1 MAKDL
6 GPHVVARAPKGEEA
20 PAKREV
26 EARPTCKLDKN
37 ELLGLVV
44 KSSGTAEPVA
54 RRSKRHTD
62 LDVSVEVVTH
72 SDSAPILKYAKPRSN
87 RVVQTVRRADV
98 GMSEMAPLRVAPTGT
113 DVSMPTTPARSPA
126 KVTANDSADPF
137 ADMFAET
144 LGATP
149 TPTPTVRAA
158 TGSGTHPPLESETQD
173 IPTEVAGGDFD
184 AFGDTAMLST
194 AALPPPTEVAAPPLA
209 EGSIVSPTA
218 MPAPR
223 MLGAI
228 SIDDTAPVQA
238 LVDAPIAAPIAEVS
252 TPDPVVAEPVT
263 RPVVVLV
270 PVSARKRPFISR
282 LRSKL
287 RTPGLLQQIA
297 IGVVLGCVGIG
308 VYLGISAT

>member
-6 GPHVVARAPKGEEA
+6 GPHLVARAPKGVAEGA

-37 ELLGLVV
+37 ELLGLV
-44 KSSGTAEPVA
+44 KSSGTADAVP

-62 LDVSVEVVTH
+62 LDVSVEVITH
-72 SDSAPILKYAKPRSN
+72 SDSQPVPVLKYAKPRTN

-98 GMSEMAPLRVAPTGT
+98 GMSPMAPLRVAPTGT
-113 DVSMPTTPARSPA
+113 DVAMPTTPARSPA
-126 KVTANDSADPF
+126 KVAPNDSADPF

-149 TPTPTVRAA
+149 TPTPTARAA
-158 TGSGTHPPLESETQD
+158 TGSGTHAPLESAAE
-173 IPTEVAGGDFD
+173 PAGDFD
-184 AFGDTAMLST
+184 AFGDTAMVSA
-194 AALPPPTEVAAPPLA
+194 AALPPPMEPAAPLA
-209 EGSIVSPTA
+209 EGSMVTPT

-223 MLGAI
+223 MLRPI
-228 SIDDTAPVQA
+228 SIDDTAPVEA
-238 LVDAPIAAPIAEVS
+238 LVNAPIVAAPVAEAAI
-252 TPDPVVAEPVT
+252 PKAVVAEPVT

-270 PVSARKRPFISR
+270 PVSARKRPLLARI
-282 LRSKL
+282 RSKL
-287 RTPGLLQQIA
+287 RNSSLAQQIA

-308 VYLGISAT
+308 VYLGIAAT